1 VDGVI
6 ADGVTVGRAIVDGVS
21 VVGRLA
27 GSTDTLILLLVG
39 GGLALGLPHVTA
51 RTRRRFWHPWINTGL
66 LPLLGGILLGPA
78 SPFGDGWLSPDTA
91 RALQPF
97 LAVALAAAGVLLGT
111 QIRPAYFNAAGWPFI
126 RRESMHAL
134 ITFTALALPAG
145 AVAWWLLPHQAND
158 LGTWAAVAVG
168 GLAGAAAVA
177 TTQRLPSEV
186 ESLPHHQLVMGH
198 VVPAGWWNLLAC
210 GLGALALGV
219 GDRPGQGLGGLLLA
233 MVLPAVLGLL
243 LGRTAT
249 SAPSRA
255 EALVLLPAVLALAGG
270 LALAVGGA
278 PLLTGMVIG
287 CLLANA
293 GGGRAVLVERA
304 MDELEQPVAIAAGLL
319 AGLCLEPLSTPP
331 AAWLVLLILPARW
344 WLRSTRLAGSPT
356 RPEVVCGRDRR
367 LASSG
372 ATGVLLVAGASLAPA
387 PLSEL
392 VVPLTVMFAV
402 GTLVADVADVADV
415 TDVAERRP
423 VPAARED

>member
-1 VDGVI
+1 MDRGFI
-6 ADGVTVGRAIVDGVS
+6 
-21 VVGRLA
+21 A

-39 GGLALGLPHVTA
+39 GGLALGLPHLTA

-66 LPLLGGILLGPA
+66 LPLLMGIIVGPA

-91 RALQPF
+91 HALQPF

-111 QIRPAYFNAAGWPFI
+111 QVRPAYLNAAGWPFI
-126 RRESMHAL
+126 RRESSHAL
-134 ITFTALALPAG
+134 VTFAALALPAG
-145 AVAWWLLPHQAND
+145 VLAWWLLPRNGND

-177 TTQRLPSEV
+177 TTQRLPSTA
-186 ESLPHHQLVMGH
+186 ESLPHYQVVMGH

-210 GLGALALGV
+210 VLGALALGV
-219 GDRPGQGLGGLLLA
+219 GDLPGQGLGGLLLA
-233 MVLPAVLGLL
+233 VALPAGMGLL

-249 SAPSRA
+249 SAPSRT

-270 LALAVGGA
+270 LAVALGGT

-293 GGGRAVLVERA
+293 GGGRAVVVERA

-319 AGLCLEPLSTPP
+319 AGLCLEPMLTPP

-344 WLRSTRLAGSPT
+344 VLRSSRIAGSPT
-356 RPEVVCGRDRR
+356 RPEVVCSRDRR

-372 ATGVLLVAGASLAPA
+372 ATGVLLVAGASIAPL

-392 VVPLTVMFAV
+392 VVPLTVMFTL
-402 GTLVADVADVADV
+402 GTLVAE
-415 TDVAERRP
+415 VAERRNSGR
-423 VPAARED
+423 VGKGG